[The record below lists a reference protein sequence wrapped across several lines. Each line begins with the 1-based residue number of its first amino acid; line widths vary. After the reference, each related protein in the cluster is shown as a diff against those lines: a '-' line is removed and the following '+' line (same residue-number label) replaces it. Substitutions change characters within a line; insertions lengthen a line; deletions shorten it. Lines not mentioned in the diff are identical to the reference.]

1 MRERKEIKK
10 KRKREG
16 KEVDRGKTHL
26 YRAEAPPG
34 TNVRHLYQ
42 VSCPVQM
49 LHHICTG
56 CFVIPGTNDGY
67 EPVQMP
73 IFPVVSQLFF
83 WRCD

>member
-56 CFVIPGTNDGY
+56 CFV
-67 EPVQMP
+67 PVQYMVQMMVMNQYKCP
-73 IFPVVSQLFF
+73 FF
-83 WRCD
+83 Q